1 MSNKPKPE
9 PEWIEAWTEILVGA
23 YSMYEDRDT
32 AGRLEACAAEVA
44 SRVGA
49 PPTADHTDSVSQEH
63 AIAVGEAERR
73 GELEDTIGRCLAL
86 LHAPGFDNDGGP
98 ADLVAE
104 IESLLSIQRA
114 LVEEVGILSDTITT
128 VRRTVKTVTEQ
139 IERQGRRQKLFD
151 LQAKDDGLWLVVNGP
166 ILDMV
171 CEAHPWLEWPHDD
184 CPGPGMPAKN
194 ALTLFAECRA
204 RLATAEGRAS
214 GLQEFA
220 ARQSKEIVTL
230 VGERDALT
238 AERNRSGHADHAGGH
253 H

>member
-1 MSNKPKPE
+1 MSDKPKPE
-9 PEWIEAWTEILVGA
+9 PAWIEAWTDILVGA
-23 YSMYEDRDT
+23 YAMYEDRDL
-32 AGRLEACAAEVA
+32 ASRLEACAAEVA

-166 ILDMV
+166 IKK
-171 CEAHPWLEWPHDD
+171 A
-184 CPGPGMPAKN
+184 N
-194 ALTLFAECRA
+194 I
-204 RLATAEGRAS
+204 S
-214 GLQEFA
+214 
-220 ARQSKEIVTL
+220 L
-230 VGERDALT
+230 VGWRGPIVSAALDEVYAALRREPVLLCPCPIHSPNLLNN
-238 AERNRSGHADHAGGH
+238 AETPCREPNTTKMDGDADHAGGH